1 MFNITEPETQSAETS
16 NDVIVGID
24 LGTTNSLIAFKDEDK
39 VVFCTDK
46 DDALIPSVVYYSK
59 DSEPL
64 VGRDAALNPTAF
76 RSIKRYMGQRPEKA
90 AESKAYTHNADDK
103 VLRFNSPAGHK
114 TPTEISAEILL
125 YLKKLAENTLG
136 KPVTR
141 AVITVPAYFDKSA
154 RQATYDAARLAGLEV
169 VRMLSEPTAAAIAYG
184 FKGEQNGT
192 YAVYDLG
199 GGTFDISI
207 LRAEKGIL
215 QVLATGGDTEL
226 GGDDFDAMLLE
237 HLVAKHKNKVINYSE
252 ALQQCKLIKEALSTK
267 EAWQGAFANLES
279 IEVTREEFE
288 AITTKLIDKTLDIF
302 KGVLRDAGIKLSELT
317 EVILVGGATR
327 MKKIKEMIGDF
338 CGKLSIDYL
347 DVEKVVAMGAA
358 LQAHNLQSSNSDLLL
373 DVTPLSLKLE
383 LADEIAET
391 IIPRNTPIPAFA
403 AYNFTTQKDGQSGFV
418 IHVLQGESP
427 NVNGCKSLAK
437 FELTGIPKLPAGAA
451 KLEVAFQIDADGLLS
466 VKAKELTTGIIA
478 EVLVKPSYGLN
489 EKEIAEL
496 LTKK

>member
-1 MFNITEPETQSAETS
+1 MFNITEPQQNSAEAST
-16 NDVIVGID
+16 DVIVGID
-24 LGTTNSLIAFKDEDK
+24 LGTTNSLIAFKDGDR

-46 DDALIPSVVYYSK
+46 DDALIPSVVSYGK
-59 DSEPL
+59 DSKTL
-64 VGRDAALNPTAF
+64 VGKDASLDHHAF
-76 RSIKRYMGQRPEKA
+76 RSIKRYMGQNPKKA
-90 AESKAYTHNADDK
+90 EGSKAYVNSGDDK
-103 VLRFNSPAGHK
+103 VLRFNSPAGPK

-125 YLKKLAENTLG
+125 YLKKLAQETIG
-136 KPVTR
+136 KPVSR

-169 VRMLSEPTAAAIAYG
+169 TRMLSEPTAAAIAYG
-184 FKGEQNGT
+184 FKGEHNGT

-226 GGDDFDAMLLE
+226 GGDDFDNMLLE
-237 HLVAKHKNKVINYSE
+237 HLISEHKAIVISYSE
-252 ALQQCKLIKEALSTK
+252 ALQQCKAIKEALSVK
-267 EAWQGAFANLES
+267 EVWQGNFGDLQN
-279 IEVTREEFE
+279 IEVTRDEFE
-288 AITTKLIDKTLDIF
+288 TLTTPLIDKTLNIF
-302 KGVLRDAGIKLSELT
+302 KIALQDAGVKLSELT

-327 MKKIKEMIGDF
+327 MKKIKEIIGNF
-338 CGKLSIDYL
+338 CGKAPMDYL
-347 DVEKVVAMGAA
+347 DPEKVVAMGAA
-358 LQAHNLQSSNSDLLL
+358 LQANNLQNSNSDLLL

-391 IIPRNTPIPAFA
+391 IIPRNTPIPAFSS
-403 AYNFTTQKDGQSGFV
+403 YNFTTQRDGQSGFV
-418 IHVLQGESP
+418 IHILQGESP
-427 NVNGCKSLAK
+427 NVSGCKSLAK
-437 FELTGIPKLPAGAA
+437 FELNGIPKLPAGMA

-466 VKAKELTTGIIA
+466 VKAKELTTGIAA